1 LFKPIIENDN
11 INFDNFFN
19 LIRKRIKNILRLYII
34 IATIFT
40 IYFFVKTPYYSS
52 ELSFYTN
59 YTPSSQTSLSL
70 SFLPGNF
77 GDLMSDNLNFSI
89 SDYINS
95 KKFLQGIVEKQYQ
108 FGEKKGTLIEVWGST
123 YNNFL
128 TINPLSF
135 VTKINNNVMINKNL
149 SEEEKKAYFARAKL
163 KSSIKFSEDRV
174 TSLNTITVITKRHSN
189 LSEEILINI
198 YESIINYYSE
208 VNNTKA
214 FEKKQFINE
223 RLSEVKSE
231 LKKSEEKMISF
242 LEKNK
247 DSNSPTLTLKKASLQ
262 REINLY
268 SQLYV
273 SLSDQLEIAKIDEKD
288 NTSSIFLL
296 DAPNVSSNK
305 VGISLLKG
313 LIYIFIL
320 CFLGEIVFR
329 MYRHR
334 RQLFLK

>member
-1 LFKPIIENDN
+1 
-11 INFDNFFN
+11 
-19 LIRKRIKNILRLYII
+19 
-34 IATIFT
+34 
-40 IYFFVKTPYYSS
+40 
-52 ELSFYTN
+52 
-59 YTPSSQTSLSL
+59 
-70 SFLPGNF
+70 
-77 GDLMSDNLNFSI
+77 
-89 SDYINS
+89 
-95 KKFLQGIVEKQYQ
+95 
-108 FGEKKGTLIEVWGST
+108 
-123 YNNFL
+123 
-128 TINPLSF
+128 
-135 VTKINNNVMINKNL
+135 MINKNL

-273 SLSDQLEIAKIDEKD
+273 SLSDQLEIAKIDPVNKTISLVLFD
-288 NTSSIFLL
+288 KFLL